1 MNGKENDLVTKHDVL
16 CEEIYSP
23 ENLILPNENIIDNYT
38 QKLGKNNNKNTN
50 TLLNYFKIEENN
62 NSCEENGYRIKY
74 IYV

>member
-1 MNGKENDLVTKHDVL
+1 MDALEHSLV
-16 CEEIYSP
+16 
-23 ENLILPNENIIDNYT
+23 NNYEAWRRVSL
-38 QKLGKNNNKNTN
+38 KGDSISLNKANKNTN